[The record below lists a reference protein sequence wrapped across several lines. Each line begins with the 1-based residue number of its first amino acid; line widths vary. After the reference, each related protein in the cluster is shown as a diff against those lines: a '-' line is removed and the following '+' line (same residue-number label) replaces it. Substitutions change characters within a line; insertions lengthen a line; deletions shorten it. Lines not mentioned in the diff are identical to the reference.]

1 MKKVIVRVI
10 VSLIISTIYSAWIVF
25 LWGSDIVLCDLCIE
39 SGFPIHILFAM
50 ILFHLLS
57 IFSWMALH
65 RIRIINKCIFD
76 IYTSVISYG
85 ILIFTLYCLT
95 DDRFVHG
102 WDWYATLFIASI
114 VPLFVAGYVQ
124 IRLLVHLI
132 KLKSKKN

>member
-1 MKKVIVRVI
+1 MKKVI

-25 LWGSDIVLCDLCIE
+25 LWVSDIVLCDLCIE

-65 RIRIINKCIFD
+65 RIRTINKCIFD

-85 ILIFTLYCLT
+85 ILIFSLYGLT
-95 DDRFVHG
+95 DDRFVHE
-102 WDWYATLFIASI
+102 WDWYATFSIALL

-124 IRLLVHLI
+124 IGLLVHLI
-132 KLKSKKN
+132 KRKSKKN

>member
-1 MKKVIVRVI
+1 MKKVI

-25 LWGSDIVLCDLCIE
+25 LWVSDIVLCDLCVE

-50 ILFHLLS
+50 ILFHLLP

-65 RIRIINKCIFD
+65 RIRTINKCIFD

-85 ILIFTLYCLT
+85 ILIFSLYGLT

-102 WDWYATLFIASI
+102 WDWYATFLIALL

-124 IRLLVHLI
+124 IGLLVHLI
-132 KLKSKKN
+132 KRKSKKN